1 MLASSVTVI
10 DYGIVNLANIVR
22 ALEFVG
28 AKVQI
33 SDCPNE
39 VSRASRIV
47 LPGVGAFGAGMEKL
61 KEKRLDEALKSN
73 PDDRPLMGICLGMQM
88 LLDMSTEF
96 GEHTGLGII
105 AGTVTSLDSRAMG
118 IEQKSPKVPHVGWRE
133 LQTANSNPRWRNS
146 CLKHVERHD
155 SVYFVHSYM
164 AVPSHSDNVL
174 ATCEYGKSGIVA
186 AIVKSNVVGLQFHPE
201 LSGDVGLRILEA
213 FVNT

>member
-1 MLASSVTVI
+1 MASSVTVI

-61 KEKRLDEALKSN
+61 KGKRLDEALKSTS
-73 PDDRPLMGICLGMQM
+73 DDRPFMGICLGMQM
-88 LLDMSTEF
+88 LLNISTEF

-105 AGTVTSLDSRAMG
+105 AGTVTSLDSLAVG
-118 IEQKSPKVPHVGWRE
+118 IEQKRPKIPHVGWRE
-133 LQTANSNPRWRNS
+133 LQTANSDNRWRDS
-146 CLKHVERHD
+146 CLKNVERHE

-164 AVPSHSDNVL
+164 AVPSDSDNVL
-174 ATCEYGKSGIVA
+174 ATCEYGTSGIVA
-186 AIVKSNVVGLQFHPE
+186 AIAKSNVVGLQFHPE

>member
-1 MLASSVTVI
+1 MASSVTVI

-47 LPGVGAFGAGMEKL
+47 LPGVGAFSAGMDKL
-61 KEKRLDEALKSN
+61 REKRLDEALKST
-73 PDDRPLMGICLGMQM
+73 PDETPVMGICLGMQM
-88 LLDMSTEF
+88 LLNASTEF

-105 AGTVTSLDSRAMG
+105 PGNVTSLHSHAVD
-118 IEQKSPKVPHVGWRE
+118 IEKQNLKIPHVGWRE
-133 LQTANSNPRWRNS
+133 LQTANSSHQWKDS
-146 CLKHVERHD
+146 CLRNVEYQD

-164 AVPSHSDNVL
+164 AVPSHPDNVL
-174 ATCEYGKSGIVA
+174 ATCEYGKSAIVA
-186 AIVKSNVVGLQFHPE
+186 AIAKSNVVGLQFHPE

-213 FVNT
+213 FANN

>member
-1 MLASSVTVI
+1 MASSVTVI

-47 LPGVGAFGAGMEKL
+47 LPGVGAFGAGMDKL
-61 KEKRLDEALKSN
+61 KEKRLDEALKSTPN
-73 PDDRPLMGICLGMQM
+73 DRPLMGICLGMQM

-105 AGTVTSLDSRAMG
+105 AGTVTSLDSHAVD
-118 IEQKSPKVPHVGWRE
+118 IEKQRLKIPNVGWRE
-133 LQTANSNPRWRNS
+133 LHAANCDHQWKGS
-146 CLKHVERHD
+146 CLKNVEHHD

-164 AVPSHSDNVL
+164 AVPTHSDNIL
-174 ATCEYGKSGIVA
+174 ATCKYGESSIVA
-186 AIVKSNVVGLQFHPE
+186 AIRKSNVVGLQFHPE
-201 LSGDVGLRILEA
+201 LSGHVGLKILKA
-213 FVNT
+213 FINT

>member
-1 MLASSVTVI
+1 MASSVTVI

-39 VSRASRIV
+39 ISRASRIV

-61 KEKRLDEALKSN
+61 KEKRLDEALKST

-105 AGTVTSLDSRAMG
+105 AGTVTSLDSRDMG
-118 IEQKSPKVPHVGWRE
+118 IEQQKPKDSSRRDGGSCMPQTAITNGGTHALKMLNVMTQCTLCILTWRYPRTRTMCLPHVSTGNR
-133 LQTANSNPRWRNS
+133 A
-146 CLKHVERHD
+146 
-155 SVYFVHSYM
+155 
-164 AVPSHSDNVL
+164 
-174 ATCEYGKSGIVA
+174 
-186 AIVKSNVVGLQFHPE
+186 
-201 LSGDVGLRILEA
+201 
-213 FVNT
+213 

>member
-1 MLASSVTVI
+1 MASSVTVI

-61 KEKRLDEALKSN
+61 KEKRLDEALKST

-105 AGTVTSLDSRAMG
+105 AGTVTSLDSRDMG
-118 IEQKSPKVPHVGWRE
+118 IEQKSPKIPHVGWRE
-133 LQTANSNPRWRNS
+133 LQTVNSNHRWRNS
-146 CLKHVERHD
+146 CLKNVERHD

-186 AIVKSNVVGLQFHPE
+186 AIAKSNVVGLQFHPE

-213 FVNT
+213 FINT

>member
-1 MLASSVTVI
+1 MASSITVI

-22 ALEFVG
+22 ALKFVG

-47 LPGVGAFGAGMEKL
+47 LPGVGAFCAGMEKL
-61 KEKRLDEALKSN
+61 KEKRLDEALKFTL
-73 PDDRPLMGICLGMQM
+73 DDRPLMGICLGMQM
-88 LLDMSTEF
+88 LLNTSTEF

-105 AGTVTSLDSRAMG
+105 PGNVTSLNSHVGG
-118 IEQKSPKVPHVGWRE
+118 IEKQNLKIPHVGWRE
-133 LQTANSNPRWRNS
+133 LQTANSSHRWKDS
-146 CLKHVERHD
+146 CLKNVELHD

-164 AVPSHSDNVL
+164 AVPSHSDHVL
-174 ATCEYGKSGIVA
+174 ATCEYGTSDIVA
-186 AIVKSNVVGLQFHPE
+186 AIAKSNVVGLQFHPE

-213 FVNT
+213 FINT